1 MKLFFI
7 LFISLTFSGI
17 MLNSC
22 TKENEATILGDGI
35 FCADSLVSYQNNIKP
50 ILQNN
55 CYECHSTAVAQ
66 NGIILDTYAGVT
78 DAITNG
84 FVLPQINHVNG
95 AAKMPFGRAKLSD
108 CIIATIE
115 KWVAEGGPNN

>member
-1 MKLFFI
+1 MKIFL
-7 LFISLTFSGI
+7 LLLVTLTFSGM

-22 TKENEATILGDGI
+22 TKENEVDLMGDRI
-35 FCADSLVSYQNNIKP
+35 FCVDSLVSYENNIKP

-78 DAITNG
+78 DAINNG
-84 FVLPQINHVNG
+84 YVLPQINRVDG
-95 AAKMPFGRAKLSD
+95 AAQMPFGRAKLSD
-108 CIIATIE
+108 CIIFTIE
-115 KWVAEGGPNN
+115 KWVEEGMPNN